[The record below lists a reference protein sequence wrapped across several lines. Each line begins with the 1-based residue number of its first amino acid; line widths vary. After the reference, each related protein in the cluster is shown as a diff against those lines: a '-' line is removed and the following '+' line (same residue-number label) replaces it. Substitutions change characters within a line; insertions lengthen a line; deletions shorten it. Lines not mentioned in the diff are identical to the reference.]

1 MSILKKINRENLS
14 PKEALEILVEGNQR
28 FINDVKRDQNLS
40 LVREELKEKQQPFAA
55 VLGCSDSRTSLE
67 LIFDQSLGDIFSVRL
82 AGNVA
87 CRKAIG
93 SLEYS
98 CKYLGS
104 KIIVVM
110 GHSNCGAVKAA
121 CDNFKEGHIEEITK
135 LIQPAVSDEK
145 TIPDSE
151 RNSENSD
158 FVSRVCFLNVQK
170 QMEVIVNQSDI
181 VKDLLQKKQIGIIGG
196 VYSLTSGLVEFDHQN
211 AIFS

>member
-1 MSILKKINRENLS
+1 
-14 PKEALEILVEGNQR
+14 VEGNQR

-121 CDNFKEGHIEEITK
+121 CDNFKEGNIEEITK
-135 LIQPAVSDEK
+135 LLQPAVSDEK

>member
-121 CDNFKEGHIEEITK
+121 CDNFKEGNIEEITK

>member
-121 CDNFKEGHIEEITK
+121 CDNFKEG
-135 LIQPAVSDEK
+135 
-145 TIPDSE
+145 
-151 RNSENSD
+151 
-158 FVSRVCFLNVQK
+158 
-170 QMEVIVNQSDI
+170 
-181 VKDLLQKKQIGIIGG
+181 
-196 VYSLTSGLVEFDHQN
+196 
-211 AIFS
+211 